1 MGLLPECHRWPER
14 ALQALDEKDRGGKE
28 EMQLQ
33 ASFGLSLMFMRG
45 HSDAAAAALN
55 RSLHIA
61 QAYGDLLNEARL
73 LPHRLL
79 NIAFSHGLGG

>member
-1 MGLLPECHRWPER
+1 MGLLPECHRWSER
-14 ALQALDEKDRGGKE
+14 ALQALDEDRGGKE

-55 RSLHIA
+55 RSLDIA
-61 QAYGDLLNEARL
+61 QAYDDLLNEARL